1 MPIRRTL
8 TTVLWSMLLILVLA
22 PALGHAQAPDESP
35 LRASV
40 PDSAATEVFVLGT
53 PHLSGVADR
62 FEPSMVDAL
71 IAALDDFGPDAIAV
85 EKISGRQAAAMER
98 WGGRFDRVAERFAG
112 AFLYHGNRIQ
122 EDTGWSWS
130 EANRRADSLLAVA
143 RSDSAALDA
152 ERRLTLIRSLT
163 AAYRLPSATLHWK
176 SLAPEERSAQD
187 VLPDTTAADLNTRLD
202 AANEVY
208 SIGMRLAHE
217 RGLQRLYPIDDQ
229 TEKDRV
235 AEVFPVIST
244 AIGDSIRALF
254 KTHPVFRRADSL
266 EQAGLDAGTLLP
278 MYRYVNQETVGRANV
293 KLQSGTLLDADLS
306 DAAGDRWV
314 ALWQT
319 RNLHMVGHIQ
329 RVIAQHPGERVLVI
343 VGSSHK
349 LFFDVYL
356 RRMMGVQVVEAE
368 TVLSGS

>member
-1 MPIRRTL
+1 MPTRRTL
-8 TTVLWSMLLILVLA
+8 TTVLLILLLS
-22 PALGHAQAPDESP
+22 PTLGQAQAPHESA

-40 PDSAATEVFVLGT
+40 PDSAATTVFVLGT
-53 PHLSGVADR
+53 PHLSAFADR

-71 IAALDDFGPDAIAV
+71 VAALDAFGPDAIAV

-98 WGGRFDRVAERFAG
+98 WGGHFDRVADRFAG

-122 EDTGWSWS
+122 EGTGWSWS
-130 EANRRADSLLAVA
+130 EANRRADSLLTVA
-143 RSDSAALDA
+143 RSDSVPLDT
-152 ERRLTLIRSLT
+152 ERRLALVRSLT

-187 VLPDTTAADLNTRLD
+187 VLPDTTATDLTKRLE
-202 AANEVY
+202 AANETY

-217 RGLQRLYPIDDQ
+217 RGLARLYPIDDQ

-235 AEVFPVIST
+235 LEIFPVISKT
-244 AIGDSIRALF
+244 IGDSMRTLF
-254 KTHPVFRRADSL
+254 DTHPAFRRADSL
-266 EQAGLDAGTLLP
+266 EQAGLDAGNLLP

-293 KLQSGTLLDADLS
+293 KLQSGTLLDADLP
-306 DAAGDRWV
+306 DEAGDRWV

-349 LFFDVYL
+349 LFFDTYL
-356 RRMMGVQVVEAE
+356 RQMMGVRVVGAAD
-368 TVLSGS
+368 VLPGY